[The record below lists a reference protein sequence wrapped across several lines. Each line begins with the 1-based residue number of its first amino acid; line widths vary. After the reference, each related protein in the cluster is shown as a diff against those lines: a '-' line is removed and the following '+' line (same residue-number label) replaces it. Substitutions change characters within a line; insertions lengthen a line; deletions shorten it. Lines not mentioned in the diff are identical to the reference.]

1 MKILLSNF
9 REPDTVGLNKQGK
22 DINCDNR

>member
-9 REPDTVGLNKQGK
+9 REPDTVGLCKQGE
-22 DINCDNR
+22 DSNCDKF